1 MPFKRFFYFIIL
13 SFTLLFTAG
22 CAYKSSTN
30 KTAVGIER
38 KQFMLISS
46 QQMDQSS
53 RAAYSKMVNE
63 AKKKNIFNKDHK
75 TTKRIKKILNDLVPH
90 TAVFRNDA
98 LNWGW
103 EVNLAESK
111 ELNAWCMPGG
121 KMMFYSGL
129 IEKLDLNDAQIAAI
143 MGHEM
148 GHALREHSRE
158 KVSRNLAAQL
168 TLSIATSALGLQVDI
183 SSIAN
188 EIIDVTFNLPNSR
201 EAERE
206 ADRIGV
212 ELAARAG
219 YDPKE
224 AVKIWQKMS
233 NLSHAGKPEILS
245 THPVYENRI
254 SDLQK
259 YSDLVEPLY
268 INAKK

>member
-1 MPFKRFFYFIIL
+1 MLFGRSLY
-13 SFTLLFTAG
+13 FTLIIFSVLFTAG

-38 KQFMLISS
+38 KQFMMLSS
-46 QQMDQSS
+46 SQMDQSS
-53 RAAYSKMVNE
+53 KQAYSRVVTE
-63 AKKKNIFNKDHK
+63 AKKKQLFNKDSK
-75 TTKRIKKILNDLVPH
+75 TVKRLKGILNNLIPH

-98 LNWGW
+98 VNWKW
-103 EVNLAESK
+103 EVNLLKSK

-129 IEKLDLNDAQIAAI
+129 VEKLNLNDAQIAAI

-158 KVSRNLAAQL
+158 KVSRSLAAQL
-168 TLSIATSALGLQVDI
+168 TLSIATSALGLQIDI

-188 EIIDVTFNLPNSR
+188 EILDVTFNLPNSR

-224 AVKIWQKMS
+224 AVKIWQKMAK
-233 NLSHAGKPEILS
+233 LPHANKPEILS

-254 SDLQK
+254 KDLQK
-259 YSDLVEPLY
+259 YADLVEPLY